1 MDRLSEIFASKKPL
15 VVFTTAGYP
24 DPETSEKGIVAAIEN
39 GADILELGVPFSDPM
54 ADGPVIAAASQQIAD
69 SGYSIRDVTAL
80 AGRVREKF
88 PHVGIIL
95 FSYMNPMLHIG
106 YEPLCAELARV
117 GVDGV
122 LPVDLPLEE
131 RDELL
136 GPCRA
141 HGLHMIPLV
150 SPLTPP
156 DRIAKIVDG
165 MTGFVYYINVAG
177 VTGARHGLPPDY
189 PQLIAQV
196 KALTDLPVASGFG
209 IADAETAAE
218 AARHADGV
226 ISGSG
231 FVKALAE
238 SVEKAASFVRD
249 LADGVASVS
258 AKK

>member
-15 VVFTTAGYP
+15 IVFTTAGYP
-24 DPETSEKGIVAAIEN
+24 DPETSERGIAAAIEN
-39 GADILELGVPFSDPM
+39 GADVIELGVPFSDPM
-54 ADGPVIAAASQQIAD
+54 ADGPVIAAASQKTAEA
-69 SGYSIRDVTAL
+69 GYSINDVLAL
-80 AGRVREKF
+80 AGRIREKF
-88 PHVGIIL
+88 PRVGLIV
-95 FSYMNPMLHIG
+95 FSYMNPMLHYG
-106 YEPLCAELARV
+106 YEALCAKLAEI

-136 GPCRA
+136 KPCRK

-156 DRIAKIVDG
+156 DRVKKIVDG
-165 MTGFVYYINVAG
+165 MSGFVYYINVAG
-177 VTGARHGLPPDY
+177 VTGARHGLPSDY
-189 PQLIAQV
+189 PQLIGGV
-196 KALTDLPVASGFG
+196 KSVTALPVASGFG

-231 FVKALAE
+231 FVKALGE
-238 SVEKAASFVRD
+238 SVEAAGKFVQD
-249 LADGVASVS
+249 LARGVAN
-258 AKK
+258 A

>member
-15 VVFTTAGYP
+15 IVFTTAGYP
-24 DPETSEKGIVAAIEN
+24 DPETSERGIAAAIEN
-39 GADILELGVPFSDPM
+39 GADVIELGVPFSDPM
-54 ADGPVIAAASQQIAD
+54 ADGPVIAAASQKAAEA
-69 SGYSIRDVTAL
+69 GYSINDVLAL
-80 AGRVREKF
+80 AGRIREKF
-88 PHVGIIL
+88 PRVGLIV
-95 FSYMNPMLHIG
+95 FSYMNPMLHYG
-106 YEPLCAELARV
+106 YEALCAKLAEI

-122 LPVDLPLEE
+122 LPVDPPLEE

-141 HGLHMIPLV
+141 NGLHMIPLV

-156 DRIAKIVDG
+156 DRVKAIVDG
-165 MTGFVYYINVAG
+165 MSGFVYYINVAG

-189 PQLIAQV
+189 PRLIEGV
-196 KALTDLPVASGFG
+196 KSVTALPVASGFG

-231 FVKALAE
+231 FVKALGE
-238 SVEKAASFVRD
+238 SVEAAGRFVQN
-249 LADGVASVS
+249 LARGVAN
-258 AKK
+258 AAR

>member
-15 VVFTTAGYP
+15 IVFTTAGYP
-24 DPETSEKGIVAAIEN
+24 DPETSERGIAAAIEN
-39 GADILELGVPFSDPM
+39 GADVIELGVPFSDPM
-54 ADGPVIAAASQQIAD
+54 ADGPVIAAASQKAAD
-69 SGYSIRDVTAL
+69 ADYSINDVLGL
-80 AGRVREKF
+80 AQRIRAKF
-88 PHVGIIL
+88 PRVGL
-95 FSYMNPMLHIG
+95 VVFSYMNPMLHYG
-106 YEPLCAELARV
+106 YEALCAKLAEI

-136 GPCRA
+136 EPCRK

-156 DRIAKIVDG
+156 ERIREIVNG

-177 VTGARHGLPPDY
+177 VTGARHGLPADY
-189 PQLIAQV
+189 PRLMEQV
-196 KALTDLPVASGFG
+196 KSLTSLPVASGFG

-218 AARHADGV
+218 AAKYADGV

-231 FVKALAE
+231 FVKALSIGVKE
-238 SVEKAASFVRD
+238 AADFVRT
-249 LADGVASVS
+249 LSGALVP
-258 AKK
+258 